1 MVLRHREPS
10 LQPLHTTPGCSGL
23 SVVCMWGWG
32 GRCGRRHQPLFC
44 IRVTSTGNLSSPW
57 WTESQR
63 PGLWYSNSL
72 KKDKKICRCGSEGSG
87 VTYFL
92 ISD

>member
-1 MVLRHREPS
+1 MGEVWEEAPATL
-10 LQPLHTTPGCSGL
+10 LHPCDF
-23 SVVCMWGWG
+23 
-32 GRCGRRHQPLFC
+32 H
-44 IRVTSTGNLSSPW
+44 TGNLSSPW
-57 WTESQR
+57 WTERQR